1 MLKAERQ
8 RIILGE
14 VELHNKVLLAD
25 LVDRLDVSMD
35 TVRRDVKELD
45 AAQKLRKVHGGAVSL
60 GYTPV
65 SGENPKVY
73 ALAEKR
79 EIANKAIR
87 LLREDSVVFIDGG
100 TTCLELARA
109 LPEKIQLTCFTH
121 SLPVAMALSVKPRI
135 KVVFIGGTLSP
146 DAQIALGPD
155 TVRQFGGI
163 EFDLGFIGTGYVDRE
178 RGLTEFDWE
187 IVQVKKAIINACRHT
202 VLLSIS
208 EKLDSRH
215 RYTSASLREIDTMIT
230 ELPATAVTL
239 KPYSREKLQ
248 LL

>member
-8 RIILGE
+8 RAILGE
-14 VELHNKVLLAD
+14 VEVHNKVLLAD
-25 LVDRLDVSMD
+25 LAERLGVSMD

-60 GYTPV
+60 GYTPL

-73 ALAEKR
+73 AVEEKR
-79 EIANKAIR
+79 EIANKAVG
-87 LLREDSVVFIDGG
+87 LLREDSVIFIDGG

-109 LPEKIQLTCFTH
+109 LPEKMQLTCFTH
-121 SLPVAMALSVKPRI
+121 SLPVAMALSVKP
-135 KVVFIGGTLSP
+135 KVKVIFIGGTMSP
-146 DAQIALGPD
+146 DAQIALGSD
-155 TVRQFGGI
+155 ALRQFDGI
-163 EFDLGFIGTGYVDRE
+163 EFDTGFIGTGYVDRE

-187 IVQVKKAIINACRHT
+187 IVQVKKAIIAASRQT

-208 EKLDSRH
+208 EKLNSRH
-215 RYTSASLREIDTMIT
+215 RYSSASLREIDFMVT
-230 ELPATAVTL
+230 ELPPSAVAL
-239 KPYSREKLQ
+239 KPYANEKIQ